1 MFNTLN
7 CIFNYIL
14 LSFTT
19 NSNFIRYVCS
29 KRGDNLLKRYV
40 FIFALILLT
49 VTTFAKPES
58 GYRSRVLPDSKE
70 KTESSVRADSIMKEV
85 IKNADKY
92 QHILSRYEA
101 EIYIKGRTEILKH
114 NFLLRFGHH
123 LFPVDRKNK
132 DMIFEM
138 VSNSKF
144 NAPNSFQHNFLA
156 VNGNSIPN
164 SKKQQEALNFLNLN
178 VYSSTIYNEGII
190 TPMAKNA
197 SKFYTFNLEEVSDS
211 TGLRIYKIRFMPK
224 LWSQKLICGDLYV
237 RDKSWIIDKIDVN
250 GRFDFAE
257 FNLVMTFGRDYRR
270 FILPDKASLFL
281 RYHVLGNVIATS
293 YHSSFKYNAVEW
305 VEEDNESKKWR
316 SLDLTGYYKLSSD
329 TVPIIRDTA
338 FWNKERDLPLTPEE
352 NKLYEV
358 VDKETQQETDTAN
371 ITKYLKLT
379 EKFTNTMSM
388 DYKTTRLKYSGI
400 FNPFQLGYS
409 GHNGITY
416 RQRLRISKTF
426 DKDRQIRFRPDVGFV
441 FKRKEIFFSVNGDWE
456 YQPEKKGILSIS
468 FGNGNQSYSSAIM
481 KDINEQLKDSSFNF
495 DDLNLE
501 YFKHYY
507 AEIRN
512 NIELFNGFQLWA
524 GVTYHR
530 RIPVKK
536 KSEIVDPGEG
546 VEDLINENYHDFT
559 PVIGIS
565 YTPRQYYWMDGYRKE
580 YLYSHY
586 PTISVEFAR
595 AIPGVGKSTGDYARI
610 EADIHQSIPLGLSRK
625 LNYHL
630 SGGVYLNPKSIYFAD
645 FRYFSRRQFP
655 ESWGDEFGGVFNQ
668 LKSFWF
674 NASDKYVQGHL
685 MYESPFILSQLFK
698 KKMSKYILS
707 ERFYF
712 SQLWTPVLPSYT
724 EIGYGFG
731 NHIFNVA
738 AFAGFDRWKYQN
750 IGIKFAFELFQ

>member
-1 MFNTLN
+1 MFNTIN
-7 CIFNYIL
+7 CIYNYIL

-19 NSNFIRYVCS
+19 NLNFIRYVCS

-40 FIFALILLT
+40 LIFALILLT
-49 VTTFAKPES
+49 VNAAAKQES
-58 GYRSRVLPDSKE
+58 TYRSKVLPDLKE
-70 KTESSVRADSIMKEV
+70 KTESSVKADSIMKEV
-85 IKNADKY
+85 IKNAEKY
-92 QHILSRYEA
+92 QHVLSKYEA
-101 EIYIKGRTEILKH
+101 EIYIKGRTEILKQ
-114 NFLLRFGHH
+114 NFLMRFAHH

-138 VSNSKF
+138 VSKSKF
-144 NAPNSFQHNFLA
+144 NAPNNFLHNFQA

-164 SKKQQEALNFLNLN
+164 NKKQQEALSFLNLN

-190 TPMAKNA
+190 TPMTNQA
-197 SKFYTFNLEEVSDS
+197 SKFYTFDLESVSDTS
-211 TGLRIYKIRFMPK
+211 GLRIYKIRFMPK
-224 LWSQKLICGDLYV
+224 LWSQKLICGDLYI
-237 RDKSWIIDKIDVN
+237 RDQSWIIDKIDVN

-257 FNLVMTFGRDYRR
+257 FNLIMTFGRDYRR
-270 FILPDKASLFL
+270 FILPDKASLYL
-281 RYHVLGNVIATS
+281 RYHVLGNAIATS
-293 YHSSFKYNAVEW
+293 YHSSFKYKAVEW
-305 VEEDNESKKWR
+305 VEEDNETQRKR

-329 TVPIIRDTA
+329 TVPIISDTT
-338 FWNKERDLPLTPEE
+338 FWNKERDIPLTKEE
-352 NKLYEV
+352 ERLYHVANNTNEQKI
-358 VDKETQQETDTAN
+358 DSAN

-379 EKFTNTMSM
+379 EKFTNTISM

-426 DKDRQIRFRPDVGFV
+426 DKDRQLRFRPDVGFV
-441 FKRKEIFFSVNGDWE
+441 FKRKEIFFTVSGDWE
-456 YQPEKKGILSIS
+456 YLPEKKGILSLS
-468 FGNGNQSYSSAIM
+468 VGNGNQSYSSAIM
-481 KDINEQLKDSSFNF
+481 KEINEQLKDSTFNF

-512 NIELFNGFQLWA
+512 NIELFNGFQLWT
-524 GVTYHR
+524 GVSYHR

-536 KSEIVDPGEG
+536 KSDISNPGEG
-546 VEDLINENYHDFT
+546 IEEIINDNYHDFT
-559 PVIGIS
+559 PVVGFS

-580 YLYSHY
+580 YLYSYY

-595 AIPGVGKSTGDYARI
+595 EIPGVGKSSGDYGRI
-610 EADIHQSIPLGLSRK
+610 EADIHQSIALGLSRK
-625 LNYHL
+625 LNYHI
-630 SGGVYLNPKSIYFAD
+630 SGGIYLNPKSIYFAD

-668 LKSFWF
+668 LRSFWF
-674 NASDKYVQGHL
+674 NASDKYVQGHI

-698 KKMSKYILS
+698 KKTSKYILS

-712 SQLWTPVLPSYT
+712 SHLWTPVLPSYT
-724 EIGYGFG
+724 EVGYGFG

-750 IGIKFAFELFQ
+750 IGLKFAFELF

>member
-1 MFNTLN
+1 M
-7 CIFNYIL
+7 
-14 LSFTT
+14 
-19 NSNFIRYVCS
+19 
-29 KRGDNLLKRYV
+29 LKRYV
-40 FIFALILLT
+40 LIFVLILFT
-49 VTTFAKPES
+49 INTFAKSES
-58 GYRSRVLPDSKE
+58 SYRSKLLPDSKE

-85 IKNADKY
+85 IKNAEKY
-92 QHILSRYEA
+92 QHMLSKYEA
-101 EIYIKGRTEILKH
+101 EIYIKGRTEIVKR

-123 LFPVDRKNK
+123 LFPVDRKNN

-138 VSNSKF
+138 VSHSKYST
-144 NAPNSFQHNFLA
+144 PNSFLHNFQA
-156 VNGNSIPN
+156 INGNSIPN
-164 SKKQQEALNFLNLN
+164 SKKQKEALEFLNFN

-197 SKFYTFNLEEVSDS
+197 SKFYTFNLEEASDTS
-211 TGLRIYKIRFMPK
+211 GMKIYKIRFMPK

-237 RDKSWIIDKIDVN
+237 RDKSWTIDKIDLN

-257 FNLVMTFGRDYRR
+257 FNLIITFGRDYTR

-281 RYHVLGNVIATS
+281 RYHVLGNTIETS
-293 YHSSFKYNAVEW
+293 YHSSFKYYAVEW
-305 VEEDNESKKWR
+305 IEEDNESEKWK

-329 TVPIIRDTA
+329 TVPIISDTA
-338 FWNKERDLPLTPEE
+338 FWNKKRDFPLTREE
-352 NKLYEV
+352 SILYETANKKNKKN
-358 VDKETQQETDTAN
+358 KENQQITDTAN

-379 EKFTNTMSM
+379 EKFTNTISM

-400 FNPFQLGYS
+400 FNPFQLGFS

-426 DKDRQIRFRPDVGFV
+426 DKDRQLRFRPDIGFV
-441 FKRKEIFFSVNGDWE
+441 FKRKEIFFSINGDWE
-456 YQPEKKGILSIS
+456 YSPEKKGILSLS
-468 FGNGNQSYSSAIM
+468 VGNGNQGYSSAIM

-512 NIELFNGFQLWA
+512 NIELFNGFQLWT
-524 GVTYHR
+524 GVSYHR

-536 KSEIVDPGEG
+536 KSDIVDPGEE
-546 VEDLINENYHDFT
+546 VEDLLNDNYHDFT

-580 YLYSHY
+580 YLYSYY
-586 PTISVEFAR
+586 PTISVEFAQ
-595 AIPGVGKSTGDYARI
+595 AIPGVGKSTGEYTRI
-610 EADIHQSIPLGLSRK
+610 EADIHQSIPLGLARK
-625 LNYHL
+625 LNYHI

-668 LKSFWF
+668 LKSFWY
-674 NASDKYVQGHL
+674 NASDKYVQAHL
-685 MYESPFILSQLFK
+685 MYESPFMLSQIFK
-698 KKMSKYILS
+698 KNTSKYILS

-724 EIGYGFG
+724 EVGYGFG

-738 AFAGFDRWKYQN
+738 LFAGFDRWKYQN
-750 IGIKFAFELFQ
+750 IGVKFAFELFQ